1 MMKKKVFSVL
11 FSLTV
16 LASSVIGFAGC
27 GGAGDGLEA
36 LPEYEDNKEM
46 MIGGWD
52 SPPNTLE
59 DYQLAKDMGLTH
71 IFIDE
76 YFAPKG
82 SQDYEEILGF
92 CEEVGLKAII
102 NMGASIDGEKP
113 VDDTDYS
120 VYPAVDMVNYWD
132 EPTIG
137 RLDIVREQAQEH
149 EALYEGKRDIT
160 FYVNLDPNGGGGDP
174 EEYMTKYCEEIVP
187 LISGRKILSTDV
199 YPLLGRNGAYSVS
212 STWLPRL
219 ELNATYA
226 KQYGMEQHFFVQSYW
241 STLTGTR
248 ELESIEDLRFQF
260 YVDMAYG
267 VQNFSY
273 FTYTHSFIEGFG
285 GGCVDR
291 ENSCKT
297 TEIYDWAKQI
307 NAELTAFDHVYLSFE
322 WNGTMPI
329 VGKDNPDGE
338 NAHFMALKSPLSS
351 LTCANSVSSSQDSI
365 IGQFKDAD
373 GNDGLIVT
381 NYTDPLDKID
391 NIVSFDFKNANRAII
406 YRGGERKIY
415 EVKDGK
421 LDIRLSPGE
430 GVFVI
435 PVKLK

>member
-1 MMKKKVFSVL
+1 
-11 FSLTV
+11 
-16 LASSVIGFAGC
+16 
-27 GGAGDGLEA
+27 
-36 LPEYEDNKEM
+36 
-46 MIGGWD
+46 
-52 SPPNTLE
+52 
-59 DYQLAKDMGLTH
+59 
-71 IFIDE
+71 
-76 YFAPKG
+76 
-82 SQDYEEILGF
+82 
-92 CEEVGLKAII
+92 
-102 NMGASIDGEKP
+102 
-113 VDDTDYS
+113 
-120 VYPAVDMVNYWD
+120 
-132 EPTIG
+132 
-137 RLDIVREQAQEH
+137 
-149 EALYEGKRDIT
+149 
-160 FYVNLDPNGGGGDP
+160 
-174 EEYMTKYCEEIVP
+174 
-187 LISGRKILSTDV
+187 
-199 YPLLGRNGAYSVS
+199 
-212 STWLPRL
+212 
-219 ELNATYA
+219 
-226 KQYGMEQHFFVQSYW
+226 
-241 STLTGTR
+241 
-248 ELESIEDLRFQF
+248 
-260 YVDMAYG
+260 MAYG